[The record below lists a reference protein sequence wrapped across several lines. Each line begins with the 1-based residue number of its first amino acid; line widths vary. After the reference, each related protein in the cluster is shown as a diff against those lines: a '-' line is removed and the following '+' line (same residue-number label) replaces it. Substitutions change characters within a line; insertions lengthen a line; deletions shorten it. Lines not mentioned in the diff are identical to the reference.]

1 MQHSKRLMIVALIIA
16 GLQLSAC
23 AQKSDTSSKSAPAK
37 VERIEGTDLKRVILT
52 AKAAERLGIKT
63 VPMGDVPVARQRSVG
78 EGVAVVPT
86 STAGAIG
93 MPGQR
98 VDGGPSQ
105 RQVVP
110 YAAVLYDA
118 KGDTWVFTNPN
129 PLTFVRHPIH
139 IDYIEGDLA
148 VLSDGPASGTAIVVV
163 GAAELFG
170 AETGIGK

>member
-23 AQKSDTSSKSAPAK
+23 AQKSDTSSKIAPAK

-63 VPMGDVPVARQRSVG
+63 APMGDVPVARQQSVG
-78 EGVAVVPT
+78 EAVVVVPT
-86 STAGAIG
+86 STTGVIG

-110 YAAVLYDA
+110 YAAVLYDT
-118 KGDTWVFTNPN
+118 KGDTWVYTNPN

-139 IDYIEGDLA
+139 VDYIEGDLA
-148 VLSDGPASGTAIVVV
+148 VLADGPASGTAIVVV